1 MPNINDKND
10 KKEEETPSINST
22 DTDITE
28 NADTDITTNNE
39 DMSTVQDIDFTSESG
54 GHDYSALIYDFL
66 VTQRKDGPTT
76 TIVETQDLKM
86 AVKHEITSGDMLVTL
101 AMTVVAV
108 LQLLRMVYKR

>member
-1 MPNINDKND
+1 MPNISDKND

-22 DTDITE
+22 D
-28 NADTDITTNNE
+28 ITTE

>member
-1 MPNINDKND
+1 MPNIND

-22 DTDITE
+22 DTDIDIME